1 MPLST
6 EIKDAVYQ
14 YCNNHLADEAWYNG
28 EFEFIEDQALRKRLI
43 EEFKGIRF
51 AYKLYEKKKIHRSGL
66 TISVKRLK
74 SLAFYIALLA
84 MMAAQLT

>member
-28 EFEFIEDQALRKRLI
+28 EFEFIED
-43 EEFKGIRF
+43 
-51 AYKLYEKKKIHRSGL
+51 
-66 TISVKRLK
+66 
-74 SLAFYIALLA
+74 
-84 MMAAQLT
+84 

>member
-51 AYKLYEKKKIHRSGL
+51 ATNSTKELKQRTKILS
-66 TISVKRLK
+66 LK
-74 SLAFYIALLA
+74 FDIRYFHTP
-84 MMAAQLT
+84 QYTKP

>member
-43 EEFKGIRF
+43 EEFKGVRF
-51 AYKLYEKKKIHRSGL
+51 PMKMP
-66 TISVKRLK
+66 VP
-74 SLAFYIALLA
+74 
-84 MMAAQLT
+84 

>member
-28 EFEFIEDQALRKRLI
+28 EFEFIEDQPYA
-43 EEFKGIRF
+43 
-51 AYKLYEKKKIHRSGL
+51 SGL
-66 TISVKRLK
+66 LK
-74 SLAFYIALLA
+74 NSRV
-84 MMAAQLT
+84 